1 MPATTT
7 TTLASLIPTDVVVGE
22 MIAVARDRA
31 SLISTCAVARG
42 MKTAKFSHLA
52 AFTAA
57 GVVEGAAVVPA
68 AVTPTATSV
77 TGSPREVPPVQM
89 TRFAMET
96 SEGDMSWLQLG
107 GALGLALGDDQNGLI
122 TATFATNFDG
132 NYQSATATDGAGN
145 AAALTLAALDLALE
159 QAEGNNTES
168 LAFAGDAVMVL
179 HPAQWSDI
187 RDDLRTSGNFI
198 AKPEVTG
205 INRALDPSG
214 IAGTYYGVPILLSS
228 KVASGA
234 HTAAAGTGAELVTG
248 AAYAAGNTYK
258 GAIFSIGQAVGF
270 CESMAPNVRTEE
282 TALIAT
288 GGMNVV
294 AGYVGACARF
304 SPFLSGIQSAA

>member
-22 MIAVARDRA
+22 MLAVARDRA

-57 GVVEGAAVVPA
+57 GVTEGAAVTPA

-77 TGSPREVPPVQM
+77 TGAPREVPPVQM

-96 SEGDMSWLQLG
+96 SEGDMGWLQLG
-107 GALGLALGDDQNGLI
+107 GALGLALGDDQNFLI
-122 TATFATNFDG
+122 TSVFDTNFDG

-145 AAALTLAALDLALE
+145 AAALTLACLDLALE
-159 QAEGNNTES
+159 QAEGNNTEG

-198 AKPEVTG
+198 AKPEVVG
-205 INRALDPSG
+205 INSALDPSG
-214 IAGTYYGVPILLSS
+214 IAGTYYGVPIIISS
-228 KVASGA
+228 KVAANA
-234 HTAAAGTGAELVTG
+234 HKAAAGTGVELVTG
-248 AAYAAGNTYK
+248 AAYGGGNTYK
-258 GAIFSIGQAVGF
+258 GAIFSLGQAIGF

-294 AGYVGACARF
+294 AGYVGAAARF
-304 SPFLSGIQSAA
+304 SPFLSGIQSAS

>member
-22 MIAVARDRA
+22 MLAVARDRA
-31 SLISTCAVARG
+31 SLITTCAVARG

-57 GVVEGAAVVPA
+57 GVVEGAAVAPA

-77 TGSPREVPPVQM
+77 TGAPREVPPVQL

-96 SEGDMSWLQLG
+96 SEGDMGWLQLG

-122 TATFATNFDG
+122 TATFDTNFGAD
-132 NYQSATATDGAGN
+132 YQTATATDGAG
-145 AAALTLAALDLALE
+145 AAAPLTLAALDLALE
-159 QAEGNNTES
+159 QAEGNNVDG
-168 LAFAGDAVMVL
+168 LAFAGDAVIVI

-214 IAGTYYGVPILLSS
+214 IAGTYYGVPVLLSS

-234 HTAAAGTGAELVTG
+234 HKAAAGGGAELVTG
-248 AAYAAGNTYK
+248 AAYVGGNTYK
-258 GAIFSIGQAVGF
+258 GAIFSLGQAIGF